1 MYTEVPG
8 FCFRK
13 VVQQTL
19 SVTLTSQEV
28 ISTQTEKLFHIKTC
42 VEIGK
47 KQARLRRLV
56 GTEYGDS

>member
-28 ISTQTEKLFHIKTC
+28 ISTQTEKLFHIKI

-47 KQARLRRLV
+47 KQARLCSLV